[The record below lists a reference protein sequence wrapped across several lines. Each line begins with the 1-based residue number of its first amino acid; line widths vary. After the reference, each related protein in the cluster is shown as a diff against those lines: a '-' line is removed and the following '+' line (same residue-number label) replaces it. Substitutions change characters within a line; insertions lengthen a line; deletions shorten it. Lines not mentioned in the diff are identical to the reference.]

1 MVNRSLLKSS
11 PQFHPSGDA
20 AANCEKSLGQ
30 TANTRRAQA
39 GKALEPAFAQI
50 LGK

>member
-1 MVNRSLLKSS
+1 MVNRSLPKSP

-30 TANTRRAQA
+30 MASARRAQA
-39 GKALEPAFAQI
+39 GKPREPAFAQI